1 MIQYATSD
9 MLDIFVDY
17 LQAIFD
23 TEEGDCLYSLLFET
37 YYVISNLVVE
47 SKQEIDNILDTT
59 SSLLND
65 TERVKELVQLTMKTL
80 EMRNL
85 TKDVVPYLWEMLDVL
100 VGSHKDVLEFFR
112 ESQGEDLVEHWSDS
126 PN

>member
-1 MIQYATSD
+1 